1 MEPQRILT
9 DVSEPSPGASDKTE
23 KRCLR
28 RWMLWITLLILAFL
42 LFIFYIVGEMS
53 LRTSAVQCSAVQCSA
68 DTNIPSKYEDL
79 ELF

>member
-53 LRTSAVQCSAVQCSA
+53 LRTALP
-68 DTNIPSKYEDL
+68 DTTIASKYEDL